1 MRSTAKSSGYFS
13 AYPLKALE
21 KAASSSRQSETS
33 PYLKALLSDTTK
45 KSDVPL
51 RVLPMKNP
59 YMEKIE
65 NPPIRTQVLKS
76 TESTDKEW
84 FNNYE

>member
-21 KAASSSRQSETS
+21 KATSSSRQSETS
-33 PYLKALLSDTTK
+33 PYLKALLSDTSK
-45 KSDVPL
+45 QSSVPL

-59 YMEKIE
+59 YMEKMD
-65 NPPIRTQVLKS
+65 PAPIRTRLKMNVD
-76 TESTDKEW
+76 STDKEW

>member
-21 KAASSSRQSETS
+21 KATSSSRQSEAS
-33 PYLKALLSDTTK
+33 PYLKALLSDSTK
-45 KSDVPL
+45 QSGVQL

-65 NPPIRTQVLKS
+65 HTTIRTQLIKNV
-76 TESTDKEW
+76 ESTDKEW